1 MDGCAAVVTITQV
14 QKYPFLRYINVPRRQ
29 CPRHRVRRLFR
40 RRRPFRRLRLP
51 GKAQQQSKHIILC
64 QLRYVVYII
73 TIYEFSFVLCITPL
87 KCFFFLFIC
96 ICVIFAVLSFS
107 PARYTYHIIIYIR
120 SIYSYMYYITRTT
133 NKNK

>member
-1 MDGCAAVVTITQV
+1 LDGCAAVVTITQV

-87 KCFFFLFIC
+87 KCFFFIHLYMCYFCC
-96 ICVIFAVLSFS
+96 IIVFTCTLYLSHHNIYTLYILVYVLY
-107 PARYTYHIIIYIR
+107 YTHY
-120 SIYSYMYYITRTT
+120 
-133 NKNK
+133 